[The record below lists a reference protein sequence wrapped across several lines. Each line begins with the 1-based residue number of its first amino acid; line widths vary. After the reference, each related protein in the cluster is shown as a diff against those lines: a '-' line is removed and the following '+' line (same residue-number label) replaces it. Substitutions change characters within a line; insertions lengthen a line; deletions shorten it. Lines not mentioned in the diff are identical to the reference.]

1 MRKKLLVSLLVGVL
15 LVFSFEGKLGAR
27 CVD

>member
-1 MRKKLLVSLLVGVL
+1 MRKKLLVSLLAGVL
-15 LVFSFEGKLGAR
+15 LVFGWERKLEAR

>member
-15 LVFSFEGKLGAR
+15 LVFGLERKLEAR